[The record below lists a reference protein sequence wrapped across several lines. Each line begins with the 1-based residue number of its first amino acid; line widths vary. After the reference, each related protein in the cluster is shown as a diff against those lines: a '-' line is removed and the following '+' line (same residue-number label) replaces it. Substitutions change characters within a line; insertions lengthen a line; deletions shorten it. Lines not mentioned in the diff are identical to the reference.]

1 VQPVPHRPERRTHD
15 VLPSVHRHQA
25 LIQART
31 ERPVTLHRVAGRSAV
46 PVVSIFDRSRIAR
59 RRSHAG
65 RSQATTPVSR
75 IPPRAPGVRAIN
87 WRHDDAVDS
96 ALAVLA
102 TLAGCGSSAST
113 ASQPPTAASVA
124 RQLGCTGIEPV
135 SPATL
140 YAYDEADA
148 TCHGRA
154 ADIATFRTNK
164 LRDQWVAVASQFGG
178 IASEGDRYAVADG

>member
-1 VQPVPHRPERRTHD
+1 MRVRLLGPVDVMDGGE
-15 VLPSVHRHQA
+15 VLP
-25 LIQART
+25 
-31 ERPVTLHRVAGRSAV
+31 
-46 PVVSIFDRSRIAR
+46 VSGLR
-59 RRSHAG
+59 RK
-65 RSQATTPVSR
+65 
-75 IPPRAPGVRAIN
+75 
-87 WRHDDAVDS
+87 
-96 ALAVLA
+96 AVLA

-154 ADIATFRTNK
+154 EIKNEPHKPAATGRAVEDPRVVREVK
-164 LRDQWVAVASQFGG
+164 EHRPARQRDQRDINQRQKDHRKRDDREPGSIKRPGLRARDDAVEC
-178 IASEGDRYAVADG
+178 IEGRSGLRLNPRFD